1 MATNT
6 DRLTTAQIRTMQAI
20 RRTGQA
26 PSNTTAQLLS
36 RLVKRELVGRPD
48 PQQRPTPQQPVYVN
62 RYGQWRLTAAGCG
75 ALDRAESEE
84 ACQALS
90 ARLNG
95 ILS

>member
-1 MATNT
+1 
-6 DRLTTAQIRTMQAI
+6 MQAI

-26 PSNTTAQLLS
+26 PSNTTAPLLS
-36 RLVKRELVGRPD
+36 RLVKRGLIRRPD
-48 PQQRPTPQQPVYVN
+48 PQQPVYVN
-62 RYGQWRLTAAGCG
+62 RYGQWQLTAAGCG

-84 ACQALS
+84 ACQSLS